1 MPTTS
6 HPVLKNL
13 RVIGKH
19 VRRKEDVR
27 LLTGRGRF
35 TDDFSEPSQVH
46 AAMVRSTHAHALLQS
61 IDTIQARAM
70 PGVLGVF
77 TGADLQDL
85 GEIPHD
91 PLPKTQFDLKL
102 HAPGASVGDPV
113 FLGVHTLLPTDKA
126 RYVGEALAM
135 VVAETKGQAVD
146 AADAIEIT
154 YEPLPAT
161 IATADAAAP
170 DAPRLWD
177 DMPDNVAIETFFGDQ
192 NATDMAFAKAD
203 HVIDMSFNIGRVTGV
218 PMEPRSALAVHDP
231 VAQQTTLYAG
241 SGGVVRQ
248 KREIATVLCVDP
260 DEIRVVAYDVG
271 GNFGT
276 RNRVYVE
283 FGLAAW
289 AAKRLDR
296 PVKFTAMRSESFI
309 SDYQGRDLLID
320 MSLALDNVGNFQ
332 GLRADNLSNLGARC
346 VSLSP
351 LSKGSGIITGSYSIP
366 TAHLRSRAVYSNTPP
381 TNAYRSSG
389 RPEVIFAIERM
400 VDTAAAELGMDPV
413 ALRRQNFVTPD
424 QMPYTNAVGMQY
436 DSGEYEAALD
446 KAMNLA
452 DWDGFPARR
461 NAAAK
466 RGKVLGRGLAHYVES
481 SIGNPIEQAQ
491 IRIPQGEAEG
501 EEIHV
506 VIGTQP
512 SGQGHET
519 SFAQVAAEWLGVP
532 VAQVRIILGDT
543 NIVNVGGGSHSGR
556 SMRMAGTVIIKAADA
571 LIAKGKILAA
581 DVLEAAET
589 DIDFA
594 EGRFFVAGTDRGLSI
609 FELAAAAPENDP
621 LSAVENNEMH
631 TPVFPNGCHVCEVEV
646 DPDTGHLEIQRY
658 TAIDDV
664 GRAINPLIVDGQT
677 HGGIAQ
683 GVGQAMWEQCV
694 FDENGQPLSGS
705 FMDYGMPRALHFP
718 SFQTALHEV
727 PSPTNPL
734 GVKAGGEGGTTPALA
749 VIVNAVVDA
758 LRQPGVENPAL
769 RNLTMPLTPEK
780 IWRAINQH
788 QNTERNRHDGPA

>member
-1 MPTTS
+1 MPPTP
-6 HPVLKNL
+6 HPILKNL
-13 RVIGKH
+13 RVIGKR

-35 TDDFSEPSQVH
+35 TDDFSEPGQVH
-46 AAMVRSTHAHALLQS
+46 AAMVRSTHAHALIQS
-61 IDTIQARAM
+61 IDTTQAQSM

-77 TGADLQDL
+77 TGADLQEL
-85 GEIPHD
+85 SEIPHD

-113 FLGVHTLLPTDKA
+113 FLGVHTLLPIDKA

-135 VVAETKGQAVD
+135 IVAETQGQAFD
-146 AADAIEIT
+146 AADAIEIIC
-154 YEPLPAT
+154 EPLPSVT
-161 IATADAAAP
+161 ATADAANP
-170 DAPRLWD
+170 NAPRLWD
-177 DMPDNVAIETFFGDQ
+177 DMPDNVAIETFFGDKD
-192 NATDMAFAKAD
+192 ATNVAFAKAN
-203 HVIDMSFNIGRVTGV
+203 HVIKMSFNISRVTGV
-218 PMEPRSALAVHDP
+218 PMEPRSVLAKHDP
-231 VAQQTTLYAG
+231 IAQQTTLYAG

-248 KREIATVLCVDP
+248 KREIATVLCVEP
-260 DEIRVVAYDVG
+260 DAIRVIAYDIG

-289 AAKRLDR
+289 AAKRLGR
-296 PVKFTAMRSESFI
+296 PVKFTALRGESFI
-309 SDYQGRDLLID
+309 SDYQGRDALID
-320 MSLALDNVGNFQ
+320 MSLALDKTGKFL
-332 GLRADNLSNLGARC
+332 GLRASNLSNLGARC
-346 VSLSP
+346 ISLSP

-366 TAHLRSRAVYSNTPP
+366 TAYLQSRAVYSNTPP

-389 RPEVIFAIERM
+389 RPEVIFAIERL
-400 VDTAAAELGMDPV
+400 VDTAAAELGMDPI
-413 ALRRQNFVTPD
+413 ALRRQNLVTPD
-424 QMPYTNAVGMQY
+424 QMPYTNAVGMVY
-436 DSGEYEAALD
+436 DSGEYEAVLD
-446 KAMNLA
+446 KAMALA
-452 DWDGFPARR
+452 DWDSFLARR
-461 NAAAK
+461 DAATK
-466 RGKVLGRGLAHYVES
+466 RGKHLGRGLAHYVES

-491 IRIPQGEAEG
+491 IHIRHGNG
-501 EEIHV
+501 NSDEIHV

-532 VAQVRIILGDT
+532 VAQIRIVLGDT

-556 SMRMAGTVIIKAADA
+556 SMRMASTVIVKAADA
-571 LIAKGKILAA
+571 LIAKGKRLAA
-581 DVLEAAET
+581 NVLEAAET

-594 EGRFFVAGTDRGLSI
+594 EGRFFVTGTDRCLSI
-609 FELAAAAPENDP
+609 FELAAAAPDSDP

-646 DPDTGHLEIQRY
+646 DPETGYLEIQRY

-683 GVGQAMWEQCV
+683 GVGQVMWEQCV

-749 VIVNAVVDA
+749 VIVNAVVNA
-758 LRQPGVENPAL
+758 LRVTGVSNLAL

-788 QNTERNRHDGPA
+788 SEHGKTQA